1 MEGVASSVWI
11 ACKPYPCG
19 GCQSTEWP
27 QNTCRAWES
36 VLVALMVALPLQGI
50 EDARHGGSRP
60 GPRLE
65 RTSHAIAIID
75 DVVKK
80 FLAEI

>member
-11 ACKPYPCG
+11 ACQPYPCG

-27 QNTCRAWES
+27 QNTSRTWES
-36 VLVALMVALPLQGI
+36 VLMVALPSQGI
-50 EDARHGGSRP
+50 EDARHGRSRP
-60 GPRLE
+60 GPRLQCNG
-65 RTSHAIAIID
+65 HAIAVGD
-75 DVVKK
+75 DVVEK